1 MRVLHVIPSIA
12 PNSGGPAQAII
23 PMCRELSA
31 HGWDVV
37 LATTDVG
44 MANHV
49 TARNTPIDYRGIST
63 IFFASQWGES
73 FKFSRPMSS
82 WLDANVKAFD
92 VVHIHAVFNHSSVAA
107 ASACRKHDVP
117 YVVRPLGSLDPWSM
131 KQKRFRKQ
139 LFWRVRGERL
149 VRDAAAVHYTTH
161 AEKELSEQTLKLNH
175 GYVVPL
181 GIEEEFTS
189 TPLDVEELSTLF
201 PSLNGNPYVL
211 VLSRLHP
218 KKALDVLIDAFA
230 QVTSDTRFQ
239 HWRLV
244 IGGDGD
250 EDYVKRLR
258 QNVIDKKA
266 ERRVLF
272 AGWLG
277 GKKKNRV
284 LRHASLLVQASY
296 QENFGVSIVEALA
309 CGVPVLVSPQVNLAA
324 EIERAGAGWISNVDA
339 GALEHSLLGILADSD
354 ERSRRGSAAR
364 LLSKQFTWEKTAIG
378 LARLYSSIR
387 TSNLN

>member
-1 MRVLHVIPSIA
+1 MKVLHVIPSIA

-23 PMCRELSA
+23 PMCRELGA

-37 LATTDVG
+37 LATTDAG
-44 MANHV
+44 MASRISE
-49 TARNTPIDYRGIST
+49 RNTPIDYRGIST

-107 ASACRKHDVP
+107 ANACRKHHVP
-117 YVVRPLGSLDPWSM
+117 YIVRPLGSLDPWSM

-139 LFWRVRGERL
+139 LFWRARGERL
-149 VRDAAAVHYTTH
+149 MRDAAAVHYTTT
-161 AEKELSEQTLKLNH
+161 AEKELSEKTLKLNH

-181 GIEEEFTS
+181 GIEEESTS
-189 TPLDVEELSTLF
+189 RPLGREELSHMF
-201 PSLNGNPYVL
+201 PILNANPYVL

-218 KKALDVLIDAFA
+218 KKALDILINAFA
-230 QVTSDTRFQ
+230 EATSDPRFQ
-239 HWRLV
+239 NWRLV
-244 IGGDGD
+244 IAGDGD
-250 EDYVKRLR
+250 SHYLQRLR
-258 QNVIDKKA
+258 QNVLDKNA
-266 ERRVLF
+266 EARVLF

-277 GKKKNRV
+277 GEDKIRV
-284 LRHASLLVQASY
+284 LRNASLVAQASY
-296 QENFGVSIVEALA
+296 QENFGVSVVEALA
-309 CGVPVLVSPQVNLAA
+309 CGVPVLVSPHVNLAA
-324 EIERAGAGWISNVDA
+324 EIESAGAGWVSNVED
-339 GALEHSLLGILADSD
+339 GALKHSLLGIFADNE
-354 ERSRRGSAAR
+354 ERARRGSAAR

-387 TSNLN
+387 TSDLN